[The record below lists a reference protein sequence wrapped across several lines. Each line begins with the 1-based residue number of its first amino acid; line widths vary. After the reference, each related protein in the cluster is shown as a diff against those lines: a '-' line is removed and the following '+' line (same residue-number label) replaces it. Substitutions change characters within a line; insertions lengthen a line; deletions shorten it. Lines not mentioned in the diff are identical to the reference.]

1 MSLIKRNFL
10 RSLRSVFLYN
20 KYFCHVGKCKMFV
33 KSALRHNS
41 YLLHSEF
48 TLVILTIFKLF

>member
-1 MSLIKRNFL
+1 MSLIKRKFL

-20 KYFCHVGKCKMFV
+20 NYFCHIGKCKVFV
-33 KSALRHNS
+33 KCALRHNS

-48 TLVILTIFKLF
+48 TLDIHELLS